1 MHFVSLF
8 FLNERNIPASLLMI
22 HLECA
27 IVHYAN
33 LNSSSINKP
42 YLRTVEYA
50 ISFFRFLIYG
60 YFNNTFVKN
69 FMKKLSLFNTNF
81 QNPFQD
87 VICILCN
94 VYNRILGC
102 QTLRY

>member
-8 FLNERNIPASLLMI
+8 FLNERNIPASFLTI
-22 HLECA
+22 HLKCA
-27 IVHYAN
+27 VVHYAH

-42 YLRTVEYA
+42 YLRAVEYT
-50 ISFFRFLIYG
+50 ISFFRFLIYR

-69 FMKKLSLFNTNF
+69 FMKKLSLFNINF

-94 VYNRILGC
+94 VYNRILIC
-102 QTLRY
+102 QTL